1 MDKRKLVA
9 RCGLWCGACRA
20 YLLLKKDLFEEKG
33 YKRGCNGCWVQNKNC
48 AFLRKKCPYLGKTI
62 DFCFECDLMPCEA
75 LEKLNEGY
83 KKRYR
88 VNLIENLNRMKEIGL
103 DKWISEQEKLYQCPE
118 CGGEICVHDF
128 ECFDCGFKHDP
139 NLDNDGKNEERK

>member
-1 MDKRKLVA
+1 MDKKKLVA

-20 YLLLKKDLFEEKG
+20 YLLQKKDLFEEKG

-48 AFLRKKCPYLGKTI
+48 AFLRKKCPYLGKTL
-62 DFCFECDLMPCEA
+62 DFCFECHLMPCEP
-75 LEKLNEGY
+75 LEKLNDGY
-83 KKRYR
+83 KKRYH
-88 VNLIENLNRMKEIGL
+88 VNLVENLRRMKEIGL

-128 ECFDCGFKHDP
+128 ECYDCGFKYDP
-139 NLDNDGKNEERK
+139 NIDNRGKDEERK